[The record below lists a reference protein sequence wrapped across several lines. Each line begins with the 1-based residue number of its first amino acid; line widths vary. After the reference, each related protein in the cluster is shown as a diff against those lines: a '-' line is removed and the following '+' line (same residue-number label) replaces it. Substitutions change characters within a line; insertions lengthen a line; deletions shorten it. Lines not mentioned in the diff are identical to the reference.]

1 MSNFIFKMMFL
12 KILFLGQ
19 KLKWPPAKHNFL
31 LQFFFDGVI
40 TIGSMLDIAVFYLA
54 QNPEMQER
62 AYEEI
67 QVKS

>member
-1 MSNFIFKMMFL
+1 
-12 KILFLGQ
+12 LF
-19 KLKWPPAKHNFL
+19 
-31 LQFFFDGVI
+31 QFFFDGVI
-40 TIGSMLDIAVFYLA
+40 TIASMLDIAIFYLA